1 MFLFGIGCLTVLGA
15 ISDLVERTK
24 KIVVKPAENLPTHLV
39 LRNNML
45 GTTVYGRFRR
55 RGVEPTKYAVYVF
68 FMVFLIPLVPLK
80 CYLVS
85 APDKDWRYEVHRELE
100 INGYEAAGIM
110 LKIYMGIS
118 LTLGMVLIIV
128 ALLLK

>member
-1 MFLFGIGCLTVLGA
+1 MSGGMKHSKILYA
-15 ISDLVERTK
+15 IALMLAIASCSS
-24 KIVVKPAENLPTHLV
+24 
-39 LRNNML
+39 RNDE
-45 GTTVYGRFRR
+45 TDVCD
-55 RGVEPTKYAVYVF
+55 AVYVF